1 MQHLKHKIS
10 KLRDAHKAHAASHSA
25 LEAAIQDV
33 TNHAEPDA
41 DDMAPGAM
49 NPRQVV
55 PQLGAA
61 GGPAPRAV
69 EPDADDMTR
78 KWRGR

>member
-10 KLRDAHKAHAASHSA
+10 KLRDAHKAHAASHHA
-25 LEAAIQDV
+25 LEQAIQDV

-41 DDMAPGAM
+41 DDMAPGGM
-49 NPRQVV
+49 NPRQVI
-55 PQLGAA
+55 PQAGAQ
-61 GGPAPRAV
+61 G

>member
-10 KLRDAHKAHAASHSA
+10 KLRDAHKAHAASHGA
-25 LEAAIQDV
+25 LEQAIQDV

-49 NPRQVV
+49 SAARPVI
-55 PQLGAA
+55 PQAGAQ
-61 GGPAPRAV
+61 G

>member
-25 LEAAIQDV
+25 LQAAIQDV

-41 DDMAPGAM
+41 DDMAPGGM
-49 NPRQVV
+49 NPQPVV
-55 PQLGAA
+55 PQAGAQGA
-61 GGPAPRAV
+61 PA
-69 EPDADDMTR
+69 ADDMTSR
-78 KWRGR
+78 WRGR